1 MNGKSNGKT
10 DSEPDAR
17 DKEFVDEPSNLDDK
31 THTEMCML
39 YKEAIDSLR
48 FAKYMQWWT
57 VGSTLLVFFAF
68 IGIAEF
74 VGADMT
80 YAKILTA
87 LTIFIAMSGIFVL
100 IIYQVWQFN
109 ETQKINDIA
118 THLSTLFT
126 HVRRIK
132 SKREA
137 DIHRYILLFFM
148 MVTIIIAAVVSYY
161 GVLQVVAKP

>member
-1 MNGKSNGKT
+1 MST
-10 DSEPDAR
+10 SEPGEHEAT
-17 DKEFVDEPSNLDDK
+17 FTDEPSSLDDK

-39 YKEAIDSLR
+39 YKESVDSLR

-57 VGSTLLVFFAF
+57 VGSTLIVFFAF
-68 IGIAEF
+68 IAVAKF
-74 VGADMT
+74 VGAGET

-87 LTIFIAMSGIFVL
+87 LTIFIAMSGMFAL
-100 IIYQVWQFN
+100 IIYQIWQFN
-109 ETQKINDIA
+109 EQEKIKDIA
-118 THLSTLFT
+118 THLSSLFN

-148 MVTIIIAAVVSYY
+148 MATIIIAAVVSYY